1 MAIEIP
7 KDRSI
12 TGDEAR
18 QAFIY
23 GLEKVLKQKVD
34 PDSVV
39 VKSDEYLASEVDMGS
54 ICITET
60 NFEIQC
66 VVTGESAKKPRAPRK
81 AKAAA

>member
-12 TGDEAR
+12 TGEEAR
-18 QAFIY
+18 QAFVF

-39 VKSDEYLASEVDMGS
+39 VQIDDTGS
-54 ICITET
+54 MRITET
-60 NFEIQC
+60 YFEIQC

>member
-12 TGDEAR
+12 TGEEAR
-18 QAFIY
+18 QAFVF

-39 VKSDEYLASEVDMGS
+39 VQSDDAGS
-54 ICITET
+54 MRITET

-81 AKAAA
+81 AKAAV

>member
-34 PDSVV
+34 PSSVMV
-39 VKSDEYLASEVDMGS
+39 RSDDAPECVR
-54 ICITET
+54 ITGT

-66 VVTGESAKKPRAPRK
+66 VVTGESAKKPRAPRT
-81 AKAAA
+81 AKAAV

>member
-12 TGDEAR
+12 TGEEAR
-18 QAFIY
+18 QAFVY
-23 GLEKVLKQKVD
+23 GLEKVLKQKVA

-39 VKSDEYLASEVDMGS
+39 VKSDDMGS

-81 AKAAA
+81 AKAVA

>member
-12 TGDEAR
+12 TGEEAR
-18 QAFIY
+18 QAFVF

-39 VKSDEYLASEVDMGS
+39 VQSDDTGS
-54 ICITET
+54 MRITET
-60 NFEIQC
+60 YFEIQC

>member
-23 GLEKVLKQKVD
+23 GLEKVLKEKVD
-34 PDSVV
+34 PESIKVM
-39 VKSDEYLASEVDMGS
+39 SDESGAIS
-54 ICITET
+54 ITET

-81 AKAAA
+81 VKAAA

>member
-12 TGDEAR
+12 TGEEAR
-18 QAFIY
+18 QAFVY
-23 GLEKVLKQKVD
+23 GLEKVLKQKVA

-39 VKSDEYLASEVDMGS
+39 VKSDDMGS

-81 AKAAA
+81 AKAVV

>member
-12 TGDEAR
+12 TGEEAR
-18 QAFIY
+18 QAFVY
-23 GLEKVLKQKVD
+23 GLEKVLKQKVN

-39 VKSDEYLASEVDMGS
+39 VQSDDAGS
-54 ICITET
+54 MRITET

-81 AKAAA
+81 AKAAV

>member
-12 TGDEAR
+12 TGEEAR
-18 QAFIY
+18 QALCL
-23 GLEKVLKQKVD
+23 GLRRSLSRRLTRIRFGQ
-34 PDSVV
+34 
-39 VKSDEYLASEVDMGS
+39 SDDTGS
-54 ICITET
+54 MRITET